1 MAPTRI
7 ENSMETGLTRSSR
20 VAALLATTAFTFAA
34 VAAQAADKTPRPMF
48 AVIPHLAP
56 NLKSKNPITLPG
68 TWVYS
73 YTYKSTKYNE
83 TWIGANPS
91 SPSTE
96 TVPIYLVPF
105 ELTYKPSGSKKI
117 TENAAKIIPN
127 IIASPIFTNYDF
139 TFGGTDIGS
148 TQYEDAFAKVNV
160 WQIGGSSSS
169 YHVLLGTPT
178 VEKAQKLK
186 LTNATVAT
194 EFGVKVLEVPLGTI
208 DTAINKL
215 ITSLKIPSNALPIF
229 VTTQTYLTSGGCC
242 IGGYHSVTNAGQ
254 PYAMFTFIQSTGNTI
269 PFSDDVSALSHE
281 LSEWIDD
288 PYTSNNSPC
297 GIYEVGDPL
306 ERNQNYGDFPYTLG
320 GVTYHLQD
328 EALLPYFGGPSGVTL
343 GNLDTLQGEK
353 LAVCSNG
360 A

>member
-1 MAPTRI
+1 M
-7 ENSMETGLTRSSR
+7 
-20 VAALLATTAFTFAA
+20 ATTALVIAA
-34 VAAQAADKTPRPMF
+34 GAAQAAPQSARPLF
-48 AVIPHLAP
+48 AVIPHLTP
-56 NLKSKNPITLPG
+56 NAHVPNNFPG
-68 TWVYS
+68 TWTYS
-73 YTYKSTKYNE
+73 YTYNSRKYTE

-91 SPSTE
+91 TGASE
-96 TVPIYLVPF
+96 TVPIYLIPYK
-105 ELTYKPSGSKKI
+105 LTYKPSGKPKV
-117 TENAAKIIPN
+117 TEDATKIIPN

-160 WQIGGSSSS
+160 WQIGGSASS

-178 VEKAQKLK
+178 VTKTQTLK
-186 LTNATVAT
+186 LTGNESQGLIT
-194 EFGVKVLEVPLGTI
+194 EFGVTVLTADINTI
-208 DTAINKL
+208 DASINKL
-215 ITSLKIPSNALPIF
+215 ITSLKIPQNALPIF
-229 VTTQTYLTSGGCC
+229 VTSQTYLTSQGGCC

-254 PYAMFTFIQSTGNTI
+254 PYAQFTFITASGKTI

-288 PYTSNNSPC
+288 PYTNNSSPC

-306 ERNQNYGDFPYTLG
+306 ERNNNYGDFPYTLN

-328 EALLPYFGGPSGVTL
+328 EALLPYFGGPNGVTL
-343 GNLDTLQGEK
+343 GNMDTLQGETLK
-353 LAVCSNG
+353 VCQNG

>member
-1 MAPTRI
+1 
-7 ENSMETGLTRSSR
+7 LTRSSR

-56 NLKSKNPITLPG
+56 NLNPKNKPSFPG

-73 YTYKSTKYNE
+73 YTYKSGKYNE

-91 SPSTE
+91 SPATE
-96 TVPIYLVPF
+96 TVPVYLIPF
-105 ELTYKPSGSKKI
+105 NLTYKPSGGKKF
-117 TENAAKIIPN
+117 TANAAKIINN
-127 IIASPIFTNYDF
+127 IIASPIFSTYDF
-139 TFGGTDIGS
+139 NFGNTDIGT

-160 WQIGGSSSS
+160 WSIGGSSSN
-169 YHVLLGTPT
+169 YHVLLAAPT

-186 LTNATVAT
+186 LTNASEAND
-194 EFGVKVLEVPLGTI
+194 FGVEVLQVPLGTI
-208 DTAINKL
+208 DSEIHKL
-215 ITSLKIPSNALPIF
+215 ITSLKIPSNALPVF

-242 IGGYHSVTNAGQ
+242 IGGYHSVYNGQ
-254 PYAMFTFIQSTGNTI
+254 PYAMFTFIVPPNGDKTI

-306 ERNQNYGDFPYTLG
+306 ERNTNYGDFNYTLN

-343 GNLDTLQGEK
+343 GNLDTLQGET
-353 LAVCSNG
+353 LAVCQNG
-360 A
+360 S